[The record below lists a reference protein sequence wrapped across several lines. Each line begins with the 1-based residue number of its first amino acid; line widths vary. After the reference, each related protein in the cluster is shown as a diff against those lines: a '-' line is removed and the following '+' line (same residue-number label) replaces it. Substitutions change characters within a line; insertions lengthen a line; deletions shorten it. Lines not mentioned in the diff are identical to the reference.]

1 MKNKHIAI
9 LIIFLIVVV
18 AGVFGGL
25 FYLFNS
31 SLNSLVS
38 IDYDFDSLANGV
50 MKNETFGDVKISVP
64 ENITFRMSNDSTNS
78 SVPRSYES
86 DVGIYILVYSEYLTK
101 ENIDFMIQEYVETNN
116 FTEIKLDG
124 LSGNSKAYTGPY
136 NTREVIIVND
146 EGNKAVFLTVPT
158 SDELAVKMANS
169 VVFIWLIF

>member
-124 LSGNSKAYTGPY
+124 LFGNSKAYTGPY
-136 NTREVIIVND
+136 NTKEVIIVND

-169 VVFIWLIF
+169 VVFI